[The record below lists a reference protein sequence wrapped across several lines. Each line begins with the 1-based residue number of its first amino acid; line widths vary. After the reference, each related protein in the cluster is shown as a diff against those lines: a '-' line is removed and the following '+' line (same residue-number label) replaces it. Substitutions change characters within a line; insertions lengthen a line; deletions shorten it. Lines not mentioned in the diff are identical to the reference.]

1 MDKECTELEEIN
13 LKLQLLSKQNNL
25 VYIQIVPL
33 ERLQVS
39 LLVLLLVQL
48 HMDSNNTN
56 NIKINNLVLVSIR
69 KEVN

>member
-13 LKLQLLSKQNNL
+13 LKLQLLRNQINL

-39 LLVLLLVQL
+39 QLVLLPVQL
-48 HMDSNNTN
+48 HMDSSNTN
-56 NIKINNLVLVSIR
+56 NIKIINLVLV
-69 KEVN
+69 

>member
-13 LKLQLLSKQNNL
+13 LKLQLLRNQINL

-39 LLVLLLVQL
+39 QLVLLPVQL
-48 HMDSNNTN
+48 HMDSSNTH
-56 NIKINNLVLVSIR
+56 NIKIINLVLV
-69 KEVN
+69 